1 MLRYRKGW
9 TLDAKTGVLKVAPQE
24 VDDGSQVYATVY
36 EGQSNK
42 TLYLITEN
50 DIGNPLIPH
59 TDAEL
64 SLHAADSVVEGYSNT
79 YVVKLINRRR
89 RMSR

>member
-1 MLRYRKGW
+1 MTREDENSPWHSDAPLPQGV

-64 SLHAADSVVEGYSNT
+64 SLHAADSVVEGYST
-79 YVVKLINRRR
+79 L
-89 RMSR
+89 MS